1 MTASSSAVISAD
13 PAAAVSGSTFR
24 HFMRNWATGVTVVT
38 SSLGQQPIGCTV
50 NAFTSVSLHP
60 PLVLISLAEQ
70 SRTLA
75 AITTRDDFGINLLS
89 WRQRHLAQQFAAA
102 IDDRFA
108 DVPYRLECGVPVL
121 EGAMAAAVCEV
132 ERAIVAADHV
142 LVLGRPQWLDCADSP
157 DPVIFFGGWCRTFS
171 RMGGKDDAAGITPT

>member
-1 MTASSSAVISAD
+1 MTVQSHVTISAEQ
-13 PAAAVSGSTFR
+13 AAVTGRAFR
-24 HFMRNWATGVTVVT
+24 SFMRNWATGVTVVT
-38 SSLGQQPIGCTV
+38 SSFGQHPIGCTV

-75 AITTRDDFGINLLS
+75 AIMTRDAFGINLLA

-102 IDDRFA
+102 SDDRFTE
-108 DVPYRLECGVPVL
+108 VPYRLECGVPVL

-142 LVLGRPQWLDCADSP
+142 LVLGRPQWFDCADSP
-157 DPVIFFGGWCRTFS
+157 DPVIFFGNGYRTFS
-171 RMGGKDDAAGITPT
+171 RMGEG